1 MLNRFSF
8 VVAALVAAALTA
20 SPALAASGPVGQWK
34 LDEGH
39 GTTVADGSG
48 NGNPGVLSGGV
59 SWVQGVF
66 GPGLAFDG
74 QSGQVKVTDNLA
86 LEPAKAVTV
95 SAWVEHEGSPGAYRY
110 IVAKGGNGCIAAS
123 YGLYSGPNGGLEFYT
138 AQQHGTVYARSPDA
152 GQRVWDGQWHLAVGT
167 YDGTTV
173 RLYVDG
179 IQVGSG
185 TSWPGSLEYLLPNAN
200 DFYIGNYPS
209 CAPHWFLGDIDDVSV
224 WDRALSASE
233 IKALMPASDPPPD
246 GGPGTGDS
254 GSPGAGNGSGGSG
267 GSSGSGG
274 TGGTGGTGA
283 GQGNTGGSS
292 NDKPPPPS
300 VHNLKLSSSTLT
312 VNSHGQI
319 IAQGASGFSLTYTE
333 SRAAK
338 LTVALLRSETG
349 VRRAGR
355 CVAPRHRQRH
365 ARTCKRYVVVST
377 FMHSDRAGRLTV
389 PLNQL
394 FRRRLNPGSYRLDA
408 TPRAQGETGR
418 TASLRLLVRTAQ
430 AHR

>member
-8 VVAALVAAALTA
+8 VVALLVAAALTA

-34 LDEGH
+34 LDEGQ
-39 GTTVADGSG
+39 GTTVVDSSG

-74 QSGQVKVTDNLA
+74 HSGQVKVADNLA
-86 LEPAKAVTV
+86 LEPAKTVTV
-95 SAWVEHEGSPGAYRY
+95 SAWVEHDGSPGAYRY

-123 YGLYSGPNGGLEFYT
+123 YGLYSGPNGGLAFYA
-138 AQQHGTVYARSPDA
+138 AQNHGTVYARSPDA
-152 GQRVWDGQWHLAVGT
+152 GQRVWDGKWHLVVGT
-167 YDGTTV
+167 YDGSTI

-179 IQVGSG
+179 VQVGSG
-185 TSWPGSLEYLLPNAN
+185 TSWPGDLEYLLPNSN

-209 CAPHWFLGDIDDVSV
+209 CAPHGFLGNIDDVSV
-224 WDRALSASE
+224 WDRALSAGE
-233 IKALMPASDPPPD
+233 IKALMPASDPPPT
-246 GGPGTGDS
+246 GGSGTGGSGTGDS
-254 GSPGAGNGSGGSG
+254 GAPGAGNGSGGSG
-267 GSSGSGG
+267 GTG
-274 TGGTGGTGA
+274 T
-283 GQGNTGGSS
+283 GQGNTGGGS
-292 NDKPPPPS
+292 NDKQPPPS

-312 VNSHGQI
+312 VNSDGQI

-338 LTVALLRSETG
+338 LTVTLLRSETG
-349 VRRAGR
+349 ARRDGR

-394 FRRRLNPGSYRLDA
+394 FHRRLAPGSYRLDL
-408 TPRAQGETGR
+408 TPRAQGKAGKTV
-418 TASLRLLVRTAQ
+418 SLRFVVRAAH